1 MDSAQ
6 QMSLFTDS
14 LVNQFGFIS
23 ETTAFTRQSIRALSK
38 RASNTETASQS
49 GAVLSNITQLVISK
63 YCSNLDQLL
72 LPMIA
77 RQTQLAGNRWVS
89 WISDEVIDKNVL
101 LDYGVN
107 LKNLRIIYPNNTSDL
122 YSVTEKA
129 LITGTSH
136 CVVAIFDGFND
147 QQLEQLTQAANTGN
161 CSGLLVTHQN

>member
-14 LVNQFGFIS
+14 LVNQFDLPKTSSF
-23 ETTAFTRQSIRALSK
+23 ARQSVRAIAK
-38 RASNTETASQS
+38 RSARTETAPQTST
-49 GAVLSNITQLVISK
+49 VLSNITQLVISK
-63 YCSNLDQLL
+63 YCANLDQLL

-89 WISDEVIDKNVL
+89 WVSDEVIDKNVL

-107 LKNLRIIYPNNTSDL
+107 LKKLRIIYPNNTSDL
-122 YSVTEKA
+122 HAVTEKA
-129 LITGTSH
+129 LVAGTSH
-136 CVVAIFDGFND
+136 CVVAIFDGFSD
-147 QQLEQLTQAANTGN
+147 QQLAQLTQAANTGN